1 VNRREFV
8 FAGLG
13 LSLAGL
19 FSCDTPLNVRTLLLS
34 GYQDRFNKAKPY
46 GIAAASIEG
55 KLRFML
61 PLPQRIHQVL
71 DMSPLQPDV
80 GKSKNSEAR
89 SCLAIARRPGTE
101 LYQVDVERGFLLNK
115 VVASA
120 NRHFFGHACRNK
132 DGKVLVPQNHLDK
145 KAASIAVYDPADTW
159 RLLEEIP
166 LPGVGPH
173 QIECLSDGKTLAVA
187 MGGIHTHPNTG
198 RRKLNI
204 DTMQSSLLYIDS
216 NDSKVLAEYYP
227 EDPKLSLRHMA
238 VSRDDRV
245 IIAAQYQGP
254 SENIFPLAFSHHGEE
269 NLKAFSAAEEDWR
282 AHQQYIGSVSVD
294 PSGNTAYLSSPRAG
308 IVSRWNLNSLELEES
323 YSLRDACGLA
333 YAKEQR
339 AFYISNGLGQI
350 VNVKNT
356 ASNQGADQYMPQKQA
371 LMQSQIN
378 TAVFEKAM
386 IWDNHL
392 TILS

>member
-1 VNRREFV
+1 MNRREFV

-13 LSLAGL
+13 LSLVGL

-34 GYQDRFNKAKPY
+34 GYQDRFNKANPY
-46 GIAAASIEG
+46 GIAAAGIEG

-71 DMSPLQPDV
+71 DMSPLPLDAV
-80 GKSKNSEAR
+80 KPISSEAR
-89 SCLAIARRPGTE
+89 TCLAIARRPGTE
-101 LYQVDVERGFLLNK
+101 LYHVDVERGLLLNK
-115 VVASA
+115 IVASA

-145 KAASIAVYDPADTW
+145 KAASIAVFDPADAW

-166 LPGVGPH
+166 LPGIGPH
-173 QIECLSDGKTLAVA
+173 QIECLSDGKTLVVA
-187 MGGIHTHPNTG
+187 MGGIHTQPNTG

-254 SENIFPLAFSHHGEE
+254 SENILPLAFSHHGEE
-269 NLKAFSAAEEDWR
+269 NLLAFSAAQEDWR

-294 PSGNTAYLSSPRAG
+294 SSGSTVYLSSPRAG

-323 YSLRDACGLA
+323 YGLRDACGLA
-333 YAKEQR
+333 YAKEQQ
-339 AFYISNGLGQI
+339 AFFISNGLGQI

-356 ASNQGADQYMPQKQA
+356 AIDQVADQNMAQKQA
-371 LMQSQIN
+371 LKQSQIN
-378 TAVFEKAM
+378 TTAFEKAM